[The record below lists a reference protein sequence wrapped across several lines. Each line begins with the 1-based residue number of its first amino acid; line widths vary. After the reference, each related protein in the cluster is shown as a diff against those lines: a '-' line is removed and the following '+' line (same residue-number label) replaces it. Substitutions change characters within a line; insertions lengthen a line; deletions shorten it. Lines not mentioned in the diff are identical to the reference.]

1 MKVRSLLLTIL
12 SRIYSLLGKTFLR
25 RIPYAWH
32 ISNMVF
38 RLIWRNKKIIEIQG
52 SRMYID
58 VNDLDPK
65 MRKTFQAYGLNLI
78 HEEAT
83 TALFKKI
90 VKPGDV
96 VLDLGANIGYFTLL
110 AARLVG
116 ERGRVYAFEPEP
128 TNFRYLRKNIEMN
141 NYRNVFAYSKG
152 VSNMSG
158 KTRLFICPYDSG
170 HHTINK
176 PGGIKKY
183 RPDYDGEIKE
193 IEIDVVIADDFLKG
207 KVEKVDVIKIDIEG
221 AEVLA
226 FNGMKKILKGNQNV
240 KIFLEFFPLLIQ
252 EMGDSPEEFIR
263 QLQEDYKFTIF
274 AIARDYSINNV
285 GEDYIKIQ
293 NYSQLAGLLKGE
305 TDHTNLYLTRRLT
318 ISE

>member
-1 MKVRSLLLTIL
+1 MRSILLSILGKV
-12 SRIYSLLGKTFLR
+12 YSLLSKTFLR
-25 RIPYAWH
+25 RIPYGWH

-38 RLIWRNKKIIEIQG
+38 RLIWRNKEIIEIQG

-58 VNDLDPK
+58 VNDPDPK

-90 VKPGDV
+90 VKAGDV

-128 TNFRYLRKNIEMN
+128 KNFQNLRKNIEMN
-141 NYRNVFAYSKG
+141 DYRNVYAYSKG

-158 KTRLFICPYDSG
+158 KTKLFICPYDSG

-176 PGGIKKY
+176 PDGIKKY

-193 IEIDVVIADDFLKG
+193 VEIDVVIADDFLKDKVG
-207 KVEKVDVIKIDIEG
+207 KIDVIKIDVEG

-226 FNGMKKILKGNQNV
+226 FNGMKNILKGNQNV

-252 EMGDSPEEFIR
+252 EMGDSPEGLIR

-285 GEDYIKIQ
+285 AEDYVKIQ
-293 NYSQLAGLLKGE
+293 NYSQLAELLKGE
-305 TDHTNLYLTRRLT
+305 TDHTNLYLTRGLT
-318 ISE
+318 ILD

>member
-1 MKVRSLLLTIL
+1 
-12 SRIYSLLGKTFLR
+12 
-25 RIPYAWH
+25 
-32 ISNMVF
+32 MVF

-58 VNDLDPK
+58 VNDPDPK

-83 TALFKKI
+83 TTLFRKI
-90 VKPGDV
+90 VKAGDV

-110 AARLVG
+110 AASLVG

-193 IEIDVVIADDFLKG
+193 IEIDVVIADDFLKD
-207 KVEKVDVIKIDIEG
+207 KVEKVDVIKIDVEG

-285 GEDYIKIQ
+285 GEDYVKIQ